1 MTENIS
7 APIDPANHK
16 AAFDSANQ
24 MVNDCVDHIRNL
36 KCLKDI
42 YKQIA
47 KDKDFNGDP
56 DSVAITLNRHIKSI
70 QENGYKLPI
79 RGIFTLS
86 SQFESTNSIDCSI
99 AAYQNAENYWAK
111 IRDTLSKE

>member
-1 MTENIS
+1 MLMTGNIS
-7 APIDPANHK
+7 

-24 MVNDCVDHIRNL
+24 MVNDCVDKIRNL
-36 KCLKDI
+36 ECLKEV

-47 KDKDFNGDP
+47 KDKDYNS
-56 DSVAITLNRHIKSI
+56 DSDNVAIELNRYITSI
-70 QENGYKLPI
+70 QENGYQLPI